1 MEREPYRQEEH
12 HGQANM
18 RKITAQ
24 DIAIVYIA
32 INQLQKYRYIM
43 RIRHASWNKAVKL
56 LAGLFGRDMIPSE
69 GEIEG
74 MRIAMGVR
82 PE

>member
-1 MEREPYRQEEH
+1 
-12 HGQANM
+12 M

-43 RIRHASWNKAVKL
+43 
-56 LAGLFGRDMIPSE
+56 
-69 GEIEG
+69 
-74 MRIAMGVR
+74 GVR

>member
-1 MEREPYRQEEH
+1 
-12 HGQANM
+12 M
-18 RKITAQ
+18 RKITPS
-24 DIAIVYIA
+24 DIALIYIT
-32 INQLQKYRYIM
+32 INQSQKYKYIM

-56 LAGLFGRDMIPSE
+56 LAGLFGHDMMPSE